1 MGTSS
6 DLVREWFERVWNNG
20 DASYIDKALCSECE
34 LTGLDSETIKS
45 PADFHRFHQM
55 LNSLFSDMTID
66 INHLIDAGDT
76 FAGVV
81 TVNGTHIATGRPVS
95 SRSSCFGTLR
105 EGQIYHVTKTR
116 GLPVSTNPSRGSPF
130 GSNRSRTSR
139 RSCPLIIACSRPV
152 AATIV
157 VAVESHCRL
166 KER

>member
-20 DASYIDKALCSECE
+20 DASYIDKAICSECE

-55 LNSLFSDMTID
+55 LTSLFSDMTIV

-81 TVNGTHIATGRPVS
+81 TVNGTRIATDRPVS
-95 SRSSCFGTLR
+95 FRSSCFGTLR
-105 EGQIYHVTKTR
+105 EGQIYHVTNLVDYLSVLIQVGALPSEVIAQ
-116 GLPVSTNPSRGSPF
+116 GLAGE
-130 GSNRSRTSR
+130 
-139 RSCPLIIACSRPV
+139 
-152 AATIV
+152 AT
-157 VAVESHCRL
+157 L
-166 KER
+166 